1 MCLCLSVCFPPC
13 LPPFPQQQV
22 RRRLGY
28 HSDLHFVSAF
38 LDRDWRNQ
46 QLLHRL
52 QGCQGFAMLVMPSP
66 PAEEQQ
72 VGAAKQA
79 AICQLVCSSEAHL
92 GLNVP

>member
-1 MCLCLSVCFPPC
+1 VYVSVCLFSPC

-28 HSDLHFVSAF
+28 RSDVLFVSAF
-38 LDRDWRNQ
+38 LGRDWRNQ
-46 QLLHRL
+46 QLLHKL

-72 VGAAKQA
+72 QVGAGKQA
-79 AICQLVCSSEAHL
+79 AMCKFGRV
-92 GLNVP
+92 